1 MAKDERLY
9 ARFDIGMDEHP
20 KVMLLSDG
28 AFRVL
33 IEATLY
39 SRRQLTDGFLDERV
53 ALRKWG
59 SESIDELAS
68 NHGERPSL
76 ERVEGGW
83 QVRDYDKHQTT
94 TADIEAKREAGRKGG
109 RASGQARLKQNTN
122 ENEAPASSL
131 LKQKPNET
139 EAKTETETETTTSN
153 EVVITAIELVF
164 DDAYKH
170 WPKKVERKA
179 ALERFAAATKRIP
192 ADELVGHIVRFGD
205 AYAATTEKKFTPA
218 LGVWLSHERWT
229 DELPTA
235 PSNGR
240 QTPMSKAD
248 QNAALYLELYGGDHE
263 RTGSIQ
269 ALDPGVG

>member
-20 KVMLLSDG
+20 KIMLLSDG

-109 RASGQARLKQNTN
+109 RASGQARSKQNTN
-122 ENEAPASSL
+122 ENEAPASGL

-139 EAKTETETETTTSN
+139 EAKTETETETETTTSN
-153 EVVITAIELVF
+153 EVVIPAIELVF

-192 ADELVGHIVRFGD
+192 ADELVEHIIRFGF
-205 AYAATTEKKFTPA
+205 AYAMTTEKKFTPA

-235 PSNGR
+235 PSTSNGR
-240 QTPMSKAD
+240 LTPMERARQTLALAAD
-248 QNAALYLELYGGDHE
+248 DGQRGIGA
-263 RTGSIQ
+263 
-269 ALDPGVG
+269 